1 MVLTLAAGI
10 SLAHAGFM
18 KTSSPWSWRQLGG
31 LNWPLLKRSPN
42 QPPRHPLPHGCGA
55 ECDSKMERLIIQLTH
70 ELRKATGG
78 PSVPELVAHLT
89 ERGVK
94 CNQRSVRE
102 CISHLVNDH
111 MLPLV
116 ASPEQGV
123 RIASGRG
130 ELESARD
137 LLRAQA
143 AEVMARA
150 ANLDGIISIY
160 CDQDISPFTTRL
172 DQYGTPN
179 MSKADTKRKRK
190 RIKRDENAKK
200 NASRPDAPDAL
211 ETAISN
217 AFNQLCRERG

>member
-1 MVLTLAAGI
+1 MDTPR
-10 SLAHAGFM
+10 
-18 KTSSPWSWRQLGG
+18 SPWQWRTLGG
-31 LNWPLLKRSPN
+31 LNWPLLRRSPN
-42 QPPRHPLPHGCGA
+42 QPPRHPIPHGCGG
-55 ECDSKMERLIIQLTH
+55 ECDGKMERLIIELTN

-123 RIASGRG
+123 RIASGRA
-130 ELESARD
+130 ELEAARD

-150 ANLDGIISIY
+150 ANIDSIISIY
-160 CDQDISPFTTRL
+160 CDQDISPFLSRL

-179 MSKADTKRKRK
+179 MTRTDAKRKRK
-190 RIKRDENAKK
+190 RAKRDECRRK
-200 NASRPDAPDAL
+200 NASTPDAPDAL
-211 ETAISN
+211 EAAVSHTFS
-217 AFNQLCRERG
+217 QLLRERG